1 MLVGCTLTS
10 PLMISQAHSTTATMP
25 TAVFSPF
32 PLEEVRLTPLSLAS
46 TPVSAK
52 DIRLQAWSTQ
62 VRVLP
67 SVHEYPT
74 KFRLIGECYC
84 GNALINGAVK
94 GTESDCNMA
103 CSGSAS

>member
-1 MLVGCTLTS
+1 
-10 PLMISQAHSTTATMP
+10 MISQAHSTTATMP
-25 TAVFSPF
+25 MAVFSLF
-32 PLEEVRLTPLSLAS
+32 PLEEVLLTPLSLAS

-52 DIRLQAWSTQ
+52 DIRLQEWSTQ
-62 VRVLP
+62 VRVFP
-67 SVHEYPT
+67 SVHQYPT
-74 KFRLIGECYC
+74 ELRFTGECYC